1 MQSGLVN
8 TDALKKERE
17 GERETQYVSNLLNHI
32 QLISDK
38 I

>member
-1 MQSGLVN
+1 MQHGSLN
-8 TDALKKERE
+8 TADALKRERK
-17 GERETQYVSNLLNHI
+17 REAQYVSNLLNHI